1 MRAPRNALV
10 TGTALLALVA
20 GCSSG
25 NPTATPATSVLAA
38 TTTAAPATTTTTAAI
53 TTAAPATTST
63 TVVSAATA
71 TAAPAPGPACGVD
84 LGAGAITAAVARLRP
99 AFADPANNHPWAR
112 TPDGGNSNPCATLS
126 AASVTIEGATGSS
139 PEQVLIFHDG
149 VYQGT
154 GTLQAY
160 GFTMIDVA
168 ASTDDTVVV
177 NYGYEK
183 PGESTASASG
193 RVTVRYRWVD
203 GAVRMLGTL
212 PPEIMR

>member
-10 TGTALLALVA
+10 TGTALLA
-20 GCSSG
+20 
-25 NPTATPATSVLAA
+25 
-38 TTTAAPATTTTTAAI
+38 
-53 TTAAPATTST
+53 
-63 TVVSAATA
+63 
-71 TAAPAPGPACGVD
+71 
-84 LGAGAITAAVARLRP
+84 
-99 AFADPANNHPWAR
+99 
-112 TPDGGNSNPCATLS
+112 
-126 AASVTIEGATGSS
+126 
-139 PEQVLIFHDG
+139 
-149 VYQGT
+149 
-154 GTLQAY
+154 LQAY